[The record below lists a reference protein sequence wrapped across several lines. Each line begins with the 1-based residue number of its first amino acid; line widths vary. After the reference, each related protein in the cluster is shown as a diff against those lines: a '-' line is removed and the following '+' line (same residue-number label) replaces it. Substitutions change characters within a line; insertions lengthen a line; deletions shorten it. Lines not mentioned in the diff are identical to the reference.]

1 MFHWEDFLS
10 ENGYDY
16 ESDFKFK
23 CLLSCFKYIFIIFI
37 HLKDL
42 SCHMVKTKHHE
53 AIPMAGSFNKS
64 IPSLKPSKS
73 SFAAL
78 NHSQLN
84 QLGQLNQVSQTTAA
98 QAAAAQAA
106 QNSRLSS
113 LMDLNP
119 AASSLYGQTLPPYT
133 KGLICNIG
141 DRLSLTVMLV
151 TLLSCWLYFCVRII
165 GIQKLVRGNVRN

>member
-1 MFHWEDFLS
+1 
-10 ENGYDY
+10 
-16 ESDFKFK
+16 
-23 CLLSCFKYIFIIFI
+23 
-37 HLKDL
+37 
-42 SCHMVKTKHHE
+42 MVKTKHHE

-113 LMDLNP
+113 LMDLP

-133 KGLICNIG
+133 KGLICKLQYYIG
-141 DRLSLTVMLV
+141 DSVV
-151 TLLSCWLYFCVRII
+151 GDIINYNLLWWYFS
-165 GIQKLVRGNVRN
+165 NM

>member
-1 MFHWEDFLS
+1 
-10 ENGYDY
+10 
-16 ESDFKFK
+16 
-23 CLLSCFKYIFIIFI
+23 
-37 HLKDL
+37 
-42 SCHMVKTKHHE
+42 MVKTKHHE

-141 DRLSLTVMLV
+141 DSDVGDIIMLLTLFLCQNHWDPKTIVRKCQKSSPRLIRV
-151 TLLSCWLYFCVRII
+151 C
-165 GIQKLVRGNVRN
+165 

>member
-1 MFHWEDFLS
+1 
-10 ENGYDY
+10 
-16 ESDFKFK
+16 
-23 CLLSCFKYIFIIFI
+23 
-37 HLKDL
+37 
-42 SCHMVKTKHHE
+42 MVKTKHHE

-133 KGLICNIG
+133 KGLIFNIVDSEVG
-141 DRLSLTVMLV
+141 DIIMLV
-151 TLLSCWLYFCVRII
+151 TLFLCQNLYR
-165 GIQKLVRGNVRN
+165 GIFAM

>member
-1 MFHWEDFLS
+1 
-10 ENGYDY
+10 
-16 ESDFKFK
+16 
-23 CLLSCFKYIFIIFI
+23 
-37 HLKDL
+37 
-42 SCHMVKTKHHE
+42 MVKTKHHE

-73 SFAAL
+73 SFASL

-113 LMDLNP
+113 LMDLP

-141 DRLSLTVMLV
+141 DSDVGDIIDYDLAWLVFKYIKKLV
-151 TLLSCWLYFCVRII
+151 TKIPNRASTSVTNIDVIEIVSILVLFLEFYKSDFII
-165 GIQKLVRGNVRN
+165 KMSIILQRH